1 MKLKIKAIAMVL
13 LILAVSFAAGCSAE
27 ESPYARN
34 DAEGYSISIKYDAN
48 GGVFTTNT
56 SVIVDTYNPAQLP
69 KDGSGNAQIALL
81 APDNAL
87 RGNDAFTAVKNGCF
101 LAGWYAQRSEITDAD
116 GNTVYTYSQPWNF
129 ETDTLPVDLA
139 QSYTAAEP
147 VLTLYAAWVPLFE
160 VAVYDLHTGE
170 YLDSYT
176 FHPDSGDAVQL
187 PAWNKETGAI
197 EMYRFPGKSGCT
209 FDGLY
214 LDAQGTQPVTG
225 ETLTHPGTVDYATG
239 TAENTRLQV
248 YAEYVEG
255 EWFHIY
261 TAQQFAD
268 NASVKGSYVIHNDL
282 DFSEVNW
289 PTSFMHGNFSGTIVG
304 NGFRFE
310 NIHLTQTNNSKVNT
324 GLFGYITENAQI
336 TDVTFEN
343 VTLTIQGGTRVAG
356 SCYGLVAGTASS
368 DAVLSGLAV
377 KNSRILI
384 DSACYFGVS
393 DYVIGLVCG
402 MGSIPGA
409 DPAEITCEATGDAPG
424 SVHITVSDQTV
435 TVEIVAG

>member
-13 LILAVSFAAGCSAE
+13 LMLSVVLAAGCSAE

-34 DAEGYSISIKYDAN
+34 DAQGYNLSVKYDAN

-56 SVIVDTYNPAQLP
+56 SVIVDTYHPDQLP

-101 LAGWYAQRSEITDAD
+101 LAGWYAQRNESLDAE

-129 ETDTLPVDLA
+129 ETDTLPVDLS
-139 QSYTAAEP
+139 QSHTAAEP

-160 VAVYDLHTGE
+160 VAVYDRSTGE

-176 FHPDSGDAVQL
+176 FQPDNAEPIQL

-197 EMYRFPGKSGCT
+197 EMYRFPEKSGCT
-209 FDGLY
+209 FSALY
-214 LDAQGTQPVTG
+214 LDAEGTQAVTG
-225 ETLTHPGTVDYATG
+225 ETLSHPGTVDYATG
-239 TAENTRLQV
+239 TAENTCLKV
-248 YAEYVEG
+248 YADYLEG

-268 NASVKGSYVIHNDL
+268 NASVKGSYVIHSDL

-289 PTSFMHGNFSGTIVG
+289 PTSFMHGNFSGTIEG
-304 NGFRFE
+304 NGFRFT

-324 GLFGYITENAQI
+324 GLFGYLTENAKI

-356 SCYGLVAGTASS
+356 SCYGLVAGSVSS
-368 DAVLSGLAV
+368 DAALSGLAV
-377 KNSRILI
+377 KSSRILI
-384 DSACYFGVS
+384 DSACYFGVN

-402 MGSIPGA
+402 MGSIPGV
-409 DPAEITCEATGDAPG
+409 DPAEIACEATGDAPET
-424 SVHITVSDQTV
+424 VHITVSDQTV
-435 TVEIVAG
+435 AVEIAAG